1 MKRPKIRAHA
11 QSQEASLEKKLKAV
25 TPYLPSTAE
34 KFERDRSP
42 QASKMSAIE
51 TTVDTVLEQFATLDF
66 KEQQKFAAAM
76 TRHLQGS
83 APAKKGAKKAAKK
96 DDSEGEEKVK
106 KELSPAMAA
115 WHALVKIV
123 RDTIKERVNPEKNVQ
138 TPVFA
143 VAGRFK
149 EEGNN
154 EPSADEIIELY
165 TAYIDAPWESAT
177 AKKRAAS
184 KSDGESVG
192 SCLSAE
198 KKPKAKAAAPKKE
211 AKVVE
216 KPKAAPKKVVVE
228 EDEDEEIEEREPIV
242 VEAKK
247 KDSYPAGSTDD
258 DTPPMAFDR
267 KMVGG
272 KKVKMAKKPWPSHC
286 WAQDGNAYLGVWD
299 ESRKAFDTD
308 YDDPLAE

>member
-1 MKRPKIRAHA
+1 
-11 QSQEASLEKKLKAV
+11 LEKKLKAV

-76 TRHLQGS
+76 TRHLQGA
-83 APAKKGAKKAAKK
+83 APKKATKK
-96 DDSEGEEKVK
+96 AVAEGEEKVK
-106 KELSPAMAA
+106 KEPSAGMAA

-123 RDTIKERVNPEKNVQ
+123 RDTVKERINPEKNSQ

-154 EPSADEIIELY
+154 TPSAEEVVELY
-165 TAYIDAPWESAT
+165 TSYMDAPWESAT
-177 AKKRAAS
+177 AKKRAG
-184 KSDGESVG
+184 KSDSESTG
-192 SCLSAE
+192 SAE
-198 KKPKAKAAAPKKE
+198 KPKAK
-211 AKVVE
+211 KVAE
-216 KPKAAPKKVVVE
+216 KPKTVAEKPKTASKKIVIEEE
-228 EDEDEEIEEREPIV
+228 EDEIEECAPIV

-247 KDSYPAGSTDD
+247 KDPYPAGSTAD
-258 DTPPMAFDR
+258 DTPPLGFE
-267 KMVGG
+267 KKFVGG

-286 WAQDGNAYLGVWD
+286 WAESGGAYLGVWD
-299 ESRKAFDTD
+299 EARKTFDTD
-308 YDDPLAE
+308 YDDPMAE